1 MAVTIRGVVADDG
14 DNATSQVTVTLPA
27 GTVSTDLIVLYESSE
42 SATSDELPA
51 PTNGTW
57 TQRAYS
63 GSTDTAL
70 PQAKIWT
77 RTGLTAGAVITSNQT
92 EASDTHYLC
101 AYVLVGADTSGFLAS
116 ASSTGTGS
124 TTQTAPTLNPT
135 KSGLYIGAFTANGT
149 GDYTGVSG
157 GLTQN
162 AKRTVAG
169 DNAFIAG
176 SKQVAAGSVNGS
188 ATHNDATDA
197 WSGASFFVGAAGP
210 TEIAGSDT
218 ATFALTDSAS
228 VDLKAKAGSDTVT
241 FALTDS
247 AVVSVPI
254 QVAGSDTVTFA
265 LADDVSVLDR
275 YTVKAGS
282 DTATFALTDSAVRQ
296 GLGPTVGTWISPPL
310 ALPEDPIA
318 GSILFWDATLP
329 DGSTMLVETS
339 VDNGAS
345 WQMVT
350 NRGPVDRLPIG
361 SSTAKALLVRVT
373 MTRLDAND
381 PTPRLHRM
389 ELRVAIDSSVDELVP
404 LGYFMLTDAEVIDTV
419 DRGLVVRLSGVD
431 LSYRVARNT
440 WDETLVI
447 AEGTNFNTAI
457 ETVISNRYPQARFN
471 LASTERT
478 TPRLFFGEQ
487 GGRNGGDPWAGAQGQ
502 GAQGLA
508 RDIGFQLFPDAY
520 GVFTSRAEPDPDV
533 MPSVFVIEDSM
544 RPTITDLSRSM
555 TNRDTYNQVVVYGET
570 PTNSAPVTARWQD
583 LDATSRTFFDGPY
596 GKVTKTI
603 VSDKIA
609 SVEQA
614 QDVADAEGRKVKGA
628 TEIVRITMLC
638 APFLE
643 MGDVVEV
650 DRSRSKTSG
659 RFALDAWSIDLNP
672 KALMTMNCRRQRQ

>member
-14 DNATSQVTVTLPA
+14 NNATTQPTVTLPA

-42 SATSDELPA
+42 SATADELPS
-51 PTNGTW
+51 PTNGPW
-57 TQRAYS
+57 TQRAFS
-63 GSTDTAL
+63 GTTGTAL
-70 PQAKIWT
+70 PQSKVWT
-77 RTGLTAGAVITSNQT
+77 RSGLTAGAVITSTQT
-92 EASDTHYLC
+92 EATDTHYLC

-124 TTQTAPTLNPT
+124 TTHTAPTLSPT
-135 KSGLYIGAFTANGT
+135 KSGLYIGLFTANGT
-149 GDYTGVSG
+149 DYSGVGG
-157 GLTQN
+157 GLTQD

-188 ATHNDATDA
+188 GTYSNSTDT
-197 WSGASFFVGAAGP
+197 WSGASFFVGASGP
-210 TEIAGSDT
+210 TEI
-218 ATFALTDSAS
+218 
-228 VDLKAKAGSDTVT
+228 AGSDTVT

-247 AVVSVPI
+247 ASVDLKTKADSDTVTFALTDSATVSVPI
-254 QVAGSDTVTFA
+254 QIAGSDTVTFALTDAMTVLDRYTIKTASDTVTFA
-265 LADDVSVLDR
+265 LADD
-275 YTVKAGS
+275 
-282 DTATFALTDSAVRQ
+282 AVRQ
-296 GLGPTVGTWISPPL
+296 GLGPTSGTWISPPL

-318 GSILFWDATLP
+318 GAILFWDATVGPGATLV
-329 DGSTMLVETS
+329 VETS

-345 WQMVT
+345 WQLAT

-361 SSTAKALLVRVT
+361 SSTAKALLTRVT

-389 ELRVAIDSSVDELVP
+389 ELRVAIDSSVDEMVP
-404 LGYFMLTDAEVIDTV
+404 LGYFMLTDAEVV
-419 DRGLVVRLSGVD
+419 DSVAQGLSVRLSGVD
-431 LSYRVARNT
+431 VSYRVARNT

-457 ETVISNRYPQARFN
+457 ETVISNRYPAARFN

-487 GGRNGGDPWAGAQGQ
+487 GGRNGGDPWSGAQGQ

-533 MPSVFVIEDSM
+533 MPSVFVFEDSM

-628 TEIVRITMLC
+628 TEIVRITALC

-643 MGDVVEV
+643 IGDVIEV

-659 RFALDAWSIDLNP
+659 RFAIDAWSIDLDP
-672 KALMTMNCRRQRQ
+672 KALMTLTCRRQRQ